1 MVNSST
7 SLHKNIRFVQE
18 VSRLQNVSIDFICGL
33 DEKLYNT
40 LSAMKKRGELDDRI
54 RIHSFVSNMN
64 EFMNE
69 AHVILTKAGPN
80 VIVEAVRSGTAIV
93 ITGHIHGQEDNNH
106 KYVLANGYGIVCEDP
121 NQIYDELN
129 DFIHSGKLK
138 KCLENIT
145 RHGIDN
151 GAEFI
156 ADYVVNNIGI

>member
-1 MVNSST
+1 MSWET
-7 SLHKNIRFVQE
+7 
-18 VSRLQNVSIDFICGL
+18 
-33 DEKLYNT
+33 
-40 LSAMKKRGELDDRI
+40 
-54 RIHSFVSNMN
+54 
-64 EFMNE
+64 
-69 AHVILTKAGPN
+69 
-80 VIVEAVRSGTAIV
+80 IVGTAIV

>member
-1 MVNSST
+1 
-7 SLHKNIRFVQE
+7 
-18 VSRLQNVSIDFICGL
+18 
-33 DEKLYNT
+33 
-40 LSAMKKRGELDDRI
+40 
-54 RIHSFVSNMN
+54 
-64 EFMNE
+64 
-69 AHVILTKAGPN
+69 
-80 VIVEAVRSGTAIV
+80 
-93 ITGHIHGQEDNNH
+93 NH

-151 GAEFI
+151 GAEYI